1 MGTWRLVEKSP
12 DIIPLANKWVFLKK
26 RNKTGKIVKHKARLV
41 VKGCAQQP
49 GYDYVETFSPVVRMD
64 TIQAILTLVLTK
76 GLKIQQMDVKGA
88 YLNGILKEEV
98 YMCQPEGYED
108 GSGRVCKLVKTL
120 YGLKQS
126 GHEWNKELDEKLKNF
141 GFQRIRSDPCAYI
154 KRDGDSVA
162 ILTVWVDDLLLFA
175 SCDVLMQQTKSHLQ
189 SQWEVTDLGNP
200 TKIIGIEVTQTDDS
214 ITISQ
219 KAYIESI
226 LQCEGLNEMHG
237 SITPMDSHIKLEPNP
252 DGQEGNRSNSQDF
265 SESSNSWQIAH
276 DPT

>member
-1 MGTWRLVEKSP
+1 M
-12 DIIPLANKWVFLKK
+12 
-26 RNKTGKIVKHKARLV
+26 
-41 VKGCAQQP
+41 
-49 GYDYVETFSPVVRMD
+49 
-64 TIQAILTLVLTK
+64 
-76 GLKIQQMDVKGA
+76 
-88 YLNGILKEEV
+88 
-98 YMCQPEGYED
+98 
-108 GSGRVCKLVKTL
+108 
-120 YGLKQS
+120 
-126 GHEWNKELDEKLKNF
+126 
-141 GFQRIRSDPCAYI
+141 
-154 KRDGDSVA
+154 A